1 MEHEYYSGLS
11 LAIMCA
17 VAVKKLGPGIAAY
30 CDKEIDRIEGEWK
43 QGREDDLNNL
53 AEQIKDE
60 ELEQWRADGQVLLM
74 DAKKENVALQLEA
87 AYRERIAHVY
97 GEVKRRLD
105 YQVQC
110 QHVER
115 AVNQKHQVSWII
127 NNVLKGITA
136 DQEKE
141 TLNKCIGDL
150 SALATAK
157 AWIRRLMLEYG
168 LAHVCVS
175 A

>member
-11 LAIMCA
+11 LAIMC
-17 VAVKKLGPGIAAY
+17 VIGVKKLGPAVAEF

-43 QGREDDLNNL
+43 EGRENDLRNL
-53 AEQIKDE
+53 SELIKQE
-60 ELEQWRADGQVLLM
+60 ELEQWRAEGQVLLLE
-74 DAKKENVALQLEA
+74 AKKENVSLQLEA

-115 AVNQKHQVSWII
+115 NVNQKHMVTWII
-127 NNVLKGITA
+127 NNVLKGITPE
-136 DQEKE
+136 QEKE

-150 SALATAK
+150 SALAA
-157 AWIRRLMLEYG
+157 AR
-168 LAHVCVS
+168 A
-175 A
+175 